1 MEALRQELS
10 QAKAVQGKWS
20 NAGPNG
26 LATPLAL
33 SRYEPLRGWRLMAAI
48 NRLACW

>member
-1 MEALRQELS
+1 VRGRVSMEALQQEQP

-33 SRYEPLRGWRLMAAI
+33 RGSGPLR
-48 NRLACW
+48 C